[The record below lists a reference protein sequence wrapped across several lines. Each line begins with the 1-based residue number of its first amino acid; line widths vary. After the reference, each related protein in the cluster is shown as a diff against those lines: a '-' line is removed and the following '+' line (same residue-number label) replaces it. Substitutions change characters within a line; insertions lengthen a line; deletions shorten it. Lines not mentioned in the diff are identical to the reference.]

1 MELNFRLLFLA
12 AFLCVS
18 KAVDTTLHDG
28 ATGSDVV
35 LAVIAKLDASRIAFR
50 DDHRLLRRLAFVETA
65 DGADSGSSTTRGL
78 WGLDK
83 DKLDLVLSATELAE
97 LRIVIEALFRI
108 DWGAVTVQDLR
119 KPFYAGLVARLYLQ
133 YLEVSGSAVI
143 PLAGDIV
150 GQASFWLAYYHT
162 DVGGVSRTEV
172 FFVGQVDLLEEREG
186 MLALH
191 RLCFYTQ

>member
-1 MELNFRLLFLA
+1 M
-12 AFLCVS
+12 S

-35 LAVIAKLDASRIAFR
+35 QAVIAKLDASRIAFR

-97 LRIVIEALFRI
+97 LRIVIEAVFRI

-133 YLEVSGSAVI
+133 YLEVSGRAVI

-186 MLALH
+186 IH
-191 RLCFYTQ
+191 NS

>member
-1 MELNFRLLFLA
+1 MELNFLLFFLA

-35 LAVIAKLDASRIAFR
+35 QAVIAKLDASRIAFR

-83 DKLDLVLSATELAE
+83 DKLDLVLSAIELAE
-97 LRIVIEALFRI
+97 LRIVIEAVFRI
-108 DWGAVTVQDLR
+108 DWR
-119 KPFYAGLVARLYLQ
+119 
-133 YLEVSGSAVI
+133 AVI
-143 PLAGDIV
+143 V
-150 GQASFWLAYYHT
+150 
-162 DVGGVSRTEV
+162 
-172 FFVGQVDLLEEREG
+172 
-186 MLALH
+186 
-191 RLCFYTQ
+191 